1 MNSRKQKVGLIMTK
15 RDEYTDLRGDGRIM
29 LYRRTGSPNYQV
41 RVRGSNGYIT
51 KSTNSSI
58 LRESERFGEDLY
70 EEMYFR
76 IKRGGDII
84 SPTYQKI
91 FNEWKK
97 YRLNSGTTS
106 KGGSWVKTIKN
117 GKEYSIQYFGKKKI
131 DKISNQ
137 DFSKYWEW
145 SFSFF

>member
-1 MNSRKQKVGLIMTK
+1 MTRKT
-15 RDEYTDLRGDGRIM
+15 EYIDLRGDGRIM
-29 LYRRTGSPNYQV
+29 LYLRQGSPNYFVRV
-41 RVRGSNGYIT
+41 RVRGCNGYLI
-51 KSTNSSI
+51 KSTNSPN

-76 IKRGGDII
+76 IRRGGDFN

-106 KGGSWVKTIKN
+106 KGGSWANTVKN
-117 GKEYSIQYFGKKKI
+117 VEEYSIYDI
-131 DKISNQ
+131 CS
-137 DFSKYWEW
+137 E
-145 SFSFF
+145 

>member
-1 MNSRKQKVGLIMTK
+1 MK
-15 RDEYTDLRGDGRIM
+15 RIIEYTDLRGDGRIM

-41 RVRGSNGYIT
+41 RVRVRGCNGYLI
-51 KSTNSSI
+51 KSTNSPN

-76 IKRGGDII
+76 IRRGGDFN

-106 KGGSWVKTIKN
+106 KGGSWVNTVKN
-117 GKEYSIQYFGKKKI
+117 VEEYSIYDI
-131 DKISNQ
+131 CS
-137 DFSKYWEW
+137 E
-145 SFSFF
+145 